1 MRVLLAIMI
10 GAGMGAGIVCA
21 DSTTRPSTQP
31 STQPDARIV
40 QWVADLTSAQFAVRE
55 AAQQNLEHQGDWI
68 VPELQRMLQG
78 TLTDEARAR
87 IRAAIHNIQE
97 RERFGPSSITIHCQD
112 APLEGVLEDFAHQ
125 AGDLDMGVDRPEIRQ
140 YLQTHKI
147 TLNLDHANFWSAL
160 LAIQDACGLHAHP
173 DNNGRLIFDNMPGFS
188 FEQLGDL
195 SKAKEAGPCVVMP
208 ERTVW
213 SVDYRSGGNIN
224 SFNLQLVA
232 MIEPKLFIVGGYQS
246 NWVREVTDD
255 KGHSLLLPA
264 ANSQGFFAGPRQLW
278 MILPV
283 NLHVVP
289 GMGNKIARLKGE
301 LSFTIRVKHETIE
314 VDNILSAKNVTRSAG
329 GSTVTIRDVTNANG
343 QYQLHL
349 LASGA
354 PGTPPWAIFQNPGS
368 SLNLVDEKGQP
379 FQQISMS
386 QNNNEYTM
394 TFIAN
399 APDMGPPTKLRW
411 DVTTETRQMTV
422 PFELND
428 IELPHAPP
436 EGAQ

>member
-10 GAGMGAGIVCA
+10 AVGLGAGVVCA
-21 DSTTRPSTQP
+21 DSATQP
-31 STQPDARIV
+31 STHPSTLPDARIV

-55 AAQQNLEHQGDWI
+55 SAQQNMEQQGDWV
-68 VPELQRMLQG
+68 VPQLQQMLQG
-78 TLTDEARAR
+78 TLPDEARAR
-87 IRAAIHNIQE
+87 IRAAIHNIEE
-97 RERFGPSSITIHCQD
+97 RQRFGPSSITIHCKD
-112 APLEGVLEDFAHQ
+112 APLQGVLEDFVHQ

-160 LAIQDACGLHAHP
+160 MAIQDASGLHARP
-173 DNNGRLIFDNMPGFS
+173 DNNGGLIFDNMMGFS
-188 FEQLGDL
+188 FEQLGDF

-208 ERTVW
+208 QQTGWVLT
-213 SVDYRSGGNIN
+213 YRAGGNVN
-224 SFNLQLVA
+224 SLNLQLMA
-232 MIEPKLFIVGGYQS
+232 MVEPKLFIVGGYQS

-255 KGHSLLLPA
+255 KGHSLLVPS
-264 ANSQGFFAGPRQLW
+264 ANSQSFFAGPRQLW
-278 MILPV
+278 MYLPV

-289 GMGNKIARLKGE
+289 GMGNKISRLKGE

-314 VDNILSAKNVTRSAG
+314 IDNILSAKNVTRSAG
-329 GSTVTIRDVTNANG
+329 GSTITIRDLTNANG

-354 PGTPPWAIFQNPGS
+354 PGTPPWAIFQNAGS
-368 SLNLVDEKGQP
+368 SLTIVDDKDRA

-386 QNNNEYTM
+386 QNNNEYTLAY
-394 TFIAN
+394 IAN
-399 APDMGPPTKLRW
+399 APDMGPPKKLRW

-422 PFELND
+422 PFELDD